1 MAESSASSSSTT
13 SVSASASASTSG
25 GSGGGGE
32 GNGETIA
39 GPLVFSCQK
48 CKTIIGDSFSF
59 LSSNEEMRT
68 ITLTASS
75 NIQRSADVYTSKCGG
90 DVGSTYFSF
99 TCFNCQAPLGRYYL
113 TTSKDLDSLRE
124 KFTFSVDGI
133 SSYELG
139 KAQHGKMPEPVALE
153 ADAAEAPTADAGSL
167 GASLATLNEEVFK
180 IQHVFVGMLQRL
192 EAVEMRVGIAP
203 GMMGGGYYPPGQGHG
218 QGQHRQQ
225 QQQQQGHR
233 ERPRTGAPSG
243 PGGGGGSGEAG
254 KRKR

>member
-1 MAESSASSSSTT
+1 MAESGSSSSTAAT
-13 SVSASASASTSG
+13 SVE
-25 GSGGGGE
+25 GS
-32 GNGETIA
+32 GETIA

-68 ITLTASS
+68 ITLTAAS
-75 NIQRSADVYTSKCGG
+75 NIQRSADVYTSKSGG

-99 TCFNCQAPLGRYYL
+99 TCFHCQAPLGRYYL

-153 ADAAEAPTADAGSL
+153 AAAEAPAADPGSF

-203 GMMGGGYYPPGQGHG
+203 GMMGGFYPQQQQQQHQGQGHQG
-218 QGQHRQQ
+218 QGQQR
-225 QQQQQGHR
+225 QQQQGHR
-233 ERPRTGAPSG
+233 ERPRTGATSG
-243 PGGGGGSGEAG
+243 PGGGGGGEAG